1 MTLVVNSNIASI
13 TAATHVASTRRDMEI
28 SMERLA
34 SGKRINGA
42 ADDAAGVA
50 IVARMDSQIRAM
62 EMSIKN
68 VNDGISLAQTMEG
81 ALIEIEAMTI
91 RIRDLAI
98 QGSNETNSDAD
109 QLYLNEEIQALA
121 DEITRIITDTTFN
134 GYTVYDNAGVG
145 TVTNAQTAAAA
156 GTGFIVAVEAGSGVT
171 SDINVTH
178 TSLAAGTFVT
188 AARLFDDPTA
198 SAAGIAT
205 TDTFLDKIATARS
218 ELGALMNRFEHLSNS
233 MSETIVNTEAAKGR
247 ILDTDF
253 ASETANLSKT
263 QILQQAGTAMLA
275 QANAAPQSVLAL
287 LQ

>member
-1 MTLVVNSNIASI
+1 
-13 TAATHVASTRRDMEI
+13 MEI

-42 ADDAAGVA
+42 ADDAAGIA
-50 IVARMDSQIRAM
+50 IVSRMDSQIRAM

-81 ALIEIEAMTI
+81 ALVEIEAMAQ
-91 RIRDLAI
+91 RIRELAV
-98 QGSNETNSDAD
+98 QASNETNDDND
-109 QLYLNEEIQALA
+109 QAYINEEVLELGV
-121 DEITRIITDTTFN
+121 EIKRILTDTTFN
-134 GYTVYDNAGVG
+134 GYTVYDTAGAG
-145 TVTNAQTAAAA
+145 TVTNGQTAAAA
-156 GTGFIVAVEAGSGVT
+156 TTGFVIAVESGKGTT
-171 SDINVTH
+171 SDITVTH
-178 TSLAAGTFVT
+178 TSIAADTFKT
-188 AARLFDDPTA
+188 AADAIDDPTA
-198 SAAGIAT
+198 AATAIAAA
-205 TDTFLDKIATARS
+205 DTFIDKVGKARA
-218 ELGALMNRFEHLSNS
+218 ELGAFINRFEYLTNS

-253 ASETANLSKT
+253 ASETAQLSKM

>member
-134 GYTVYDNAGVG
+134 GYTVYDSAGVG
-145 TVTNAQTAAAA
+145 TVTNNQTAAAA
-156 GTGFIVAVEAGSGVT
+156 TTGFIVAVEAGSGVT

-198 SAAGIAT
+198 SAAGITT

>member
-145 TVTNAQTAAAA
+145 TVTNNQTAAAA
-156 GTGFIVAVEAGSGVT
+156 TTGFIVAVEAGSGVT

-188 AARLFDDPTA
+188 AARGFDDPTA
-198 SAAGIAT
+198 SAAGITT